1 MPDNAELIA
10 DIQRLRTQRRAVI
23 LAHNYQR
30 PEVQDIADFTGD
42 SLGLS
47 REAARTDAEVI
58 VFCGVHFMAQTAKL
72 LSPDKTVL
80 LPELEAGCPMADMI
94 TPDQLRAFKA
104 QHPGAPVV
112 AYVNTTAEVKA
123 ESDICCTSANAIEV
137 VRALEAPKVLFIPDK
152 NLGRWVQQHVP
163 EKQVICYPGFCPTH
177 QYITAEDIQ
186 QAQRE
191 HPNAKVLAHPECS
204 EEVLALADVV
214 RSTSGM
220 IRYAR
225 ESQDTEFIVATEL
238 GILHPLAKDNPGKRF
253 WPLFSALCPNMKL
266 TTLESV
272 RRSLQQNEH
281 VIEIAPDIAARARAT
296 VERMVQIG

>member
-1 MPDNAELIA
+1 MADNAEIIA
-10 DIQRLRTQRRAVI
+10 EIQRLRTQRRAVI

-72 LSPDKTVL
+72 LSPEKTVL
-80 LPELEAGCPMADMI
+80 LPEREAGCPMADMI
-94 TPDQLRAFKA
+94 TPEQLREFKA

-137 VRALEAPKVLFIPDK
+137 VRAVEAPKVLFIPDK

-163 EKQVICYPGFCPTH
+163 EKEIIVYPGFCPTH
-177 QYITAEDIQ
+177 QYITAEDIR
-186 QAQRE
+186 QAKRE
-191 HPNAKVLAHPECS
+191 HPNAKVLAHPECT

-225 ESQDTEFIVATEL
+225 ESEDTEFIVATEL
-238 GILHPLAKDNPGKRF
+238 GILHPLSKDNPGKRF

-272 RRSLQQNEH
+272 RRSLERNEH
-281 VIEIAPDIAARARAT
+281 VIEIAPDIAARARAA
-296 VERMVQIG
+296 VERMVQVG

>member
-94 TPDQLRAFKA
+94 TPGQLRKFKA

-123 ESDICCTSANAIEV
+123 ESDICCTSANAVEV
-137 VRALEAPKVLFIPDK
+137 VRALDVPKVLFIPDK

-177 QYITAEDIQ
+177 QYITAEDIH
-186 QAQRE
+186 QARRE
-191 HPNAKVLAHPECS
+191 HPSAKVLAHPECA

-238 GILHPLAKDNPGKRF
+238 GILHPLTKDNPGKRF

-272 RRSLQQNEH
+272 RRSLERNEH
-281 VIEIAPDIAARARAT
+281 AIEIAPDIAARARAT

>member
-1 MPDNAELIA
+1 MADNAEIIA
-10 DIQRLRTQRRAVI
+10 EIQRLRTQRRAVI

-72 LSPDKTVL
+72 LSPEKTVL
-80 LPELEAGCPMADMI
+80 LPEREAGCPMADMI
-94 TPDQLRAFKA
+94 TPEQLREFKA

-137 VRALEAPKVLFIPDK
+137 VRAVEAPKVLFIPDK

-163 EKQVICYPGFCPTH
+163 EKEIIVYPGFCPTH
-177 QYITAEDIQ
+177 QYITAEDIR
-186 QAQRE
+186 QAKRE
-191 HPNAKVLAHPECS
+191 HPNAKVLAHPECT

-225 ESQDTEFIVATEL
+225 ESEDTEFIVATEL
-238 GILHPLAKDNPGKRF
+238 GILHPLSKDNPGKRF

-272 RRSLQQNEH
+272 RRSLERNEH
-281 VIEIAPDIAARARAT
+281 VIEIAPDIAARARAA